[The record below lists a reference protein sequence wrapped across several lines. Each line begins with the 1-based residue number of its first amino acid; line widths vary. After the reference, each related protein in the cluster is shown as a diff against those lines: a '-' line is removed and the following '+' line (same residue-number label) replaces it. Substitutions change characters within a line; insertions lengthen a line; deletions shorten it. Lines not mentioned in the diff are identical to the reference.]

1 MIEIGGY
8 RFPADR
14 CYDAEHHMWVQH
26 ETATGRVRVGMDVLG
41 LESLGDLVVVAL
53 HPVGTRVRRGQALGT
68 LEAAKM
74 TGEIIAP
81 VSGTVVE
88 HNTAVLRDPSGV
100 NRSPYDDGWLLRLE
114 PHGWPAEGEQLIG
127 AERLEAWVRREIERY
142 REQGWIQ

>member
-14 CYDAEHHMWVQH
+14 SYDTEHHLWAQH
-26 ETATGRVRVGMDVLG
+26 EPATGRVRVGMDVLG
-41 LESLGDLVVVAL
+41 LEALGDLVAVAL
-53 HPVGTRVRRGQALGT
+53 HPPGTRVSRGQALGT

-88 HNTAVLRDPSGV
+88 HNATVLRDPNRV

-114 PHGWPAEGEQLIG
+114 PHNWPAEEVRLIG
-127 AERLEAWVRREIERY
+127 AGQLEAWVRREIQRY